1 MPHLAVAILL
11 TSTAVL
17 LPLTAQEDQATVRLH
32 GRTIIRV
39 GPTSDMGASAR
50 ARRIER
56 RLEQLIETSPSP
68 PPANILKGENESNR
82 VVAVA
87 GVPIMTVTQ
96 NDAEENITDIDAL
109 ARQWARQIDSELQRS
124 ARERWSGWS
133 ARVISV
139 EAAFRAAFGRLS
151 ESVARVVPGALAA
164 VLVLAIFWALAT
176 GLRLVLR
183 LLTSH
188 TVRDKTAA
196 SLIRQLGYYAVW
208 IIGVFVAAGA
218 LGFEPETVVT
228 GLGLTSLALG
238 FALKDILSNFVSGML
253 LLLLRPFE
261 LGDQIVLGSTEGSV
275 ERIELRATQIRTYD
289 GRIVYIP
296 NAEIF
301 TSRLMNNTA
310 APVRRA
316 AVTLP
321 LGYDQ
326 DLKNAISAF
335 IAASERT
342 AGVLQDPP
350 PAVRVR
356 ELGPDDILLDV
367 NFWTDSRRSD
377 FSATTSAVRQALVE
391 EAKRSGIGLPEP
403 NVRAILPK
411 DPETWKSLQ
420 LMNRPD
426 TSSDG
431 SRTEHE

>member
-1 MPHLAVAILL
+1 
-11 TSTAVL
+11 
-17 LPLTAQEDQATVRLH
+17 
-32 GRTIIRV
+32 
-39 GPTSDMGASAR
+39 
-50 ARRIER
+50 
-56 RLEQLIETSPSP
+56 
-68 PPANILKGENESNR
+68 
-82 VVAVA
+82 
-87 GVPIMTVTQ
+87 
-96 NDAEENITDIDAL
+96 
-109 ARQWARQIDSELQRS
+109 
-124 ARERWSGWS
+124 
-133 ARVISV
+133 
-139 EAAFRAAFGRLS
+139 
-151 ESVARVVPGALAA
+151 
-164 VLVLAIFWALAT
+164 
-176 GLRLVLR
+176 
-183 LLTSH
+183 
-188 TVRDKTAA
+188 
-196 SLIRQLGYYAVW
+196 
-208 IIGVFVAAGA
+208 
-218 LGFEPETVVT
+218 
-228 GLGLTSLALG
+228 
-238 FALKDILSNFVSGML
+238 
-253 LLLLRPFE
+253 
-261 LGDQIVLGSTEGSV
+261 
-275 ERIELRATQIRTYD
+275 
-289 GRIVYIP
+289 
-296 NAEIF
+296 
-301 TSRLMNNTA
+301 MNNTA